1 MLLPPNIFISILDF
15 FGTLKKLNLLINVAG
30 GRGGQRSVM
39 GGFGPKNSKPNK
51 PTDEKIRPNFTQ
63 VRFRFDRISV

>member
-1 MLLPPNIFISILDF
+1 MRLWSRVN
-15 FGTLKKLNLLINVAG
+15 T
-30 GRGGQRSVM
+30 RGGQRSVM
-39 GGFGPKNSKPNK
+39 GGFGPKKSKPNK